1 MAAALHQD
9 DAEAFLSTGHLPD
22 GIKCTS
28 VGVDALYQYPWDVLN
43 RLDRA
48 ITRDIASVRLLDAKL
63 PGDEAVVSGQFPVQ
77 VHRSAK
83 LYPNVVLDAEQGPI
97 AVHERAVIRPGAV
110 LCGPCSI
117 GRDTTILD
125 HALITPNTVIG
136 PVCKVGGE
144 VGGTVFQGYSNKSH
158 DGHLGDSWVGKW
170 VNFGAGATNSNLLNT
185 YGEVT
190 MRLEPEGPM
199 YKTGRAFV
207 GAIVGDHV
215 KLAIETRLTTGAV
228 LGTGAMIAMTG
239 FPPAVVRRFAW
250 LTDRGEQVYR
260 FEKFLETARK
270 MMARRDKEPGE
281 AYVEAMRALHERSA
295 GKGLRD

>member
-1 MAAALHQD
+1 MLRTRPRGPGQKRRPDRPALRERVQRARSPH
-9 DAEAFLSTGHLPD
+9 
-22 GIKCTS
+22 KS
-28 VGVDALYQYPWDVLN
+28 VAP
-43 RLDRA
+43 A
-48 ITRDIASVRLLDAKL
+48 
-63 PGDEAVVSGQFPVQ
+63 
-77 VHRSAK
+77 
-83 LYPNVVLDAEQGPI
+83 PI
-97 AVHERAVIRPGAV
+97 I
-110 LCGPCSI
+110 S
-117 GRDTTILD
+117 
-125 HALITPNTVIG
+125 
-136 PVCKVGGE
+136 
-144 VGGTVFQGYSNKSH
+144 
-158 DGHLGDSWVGKW
+158 
-170 VNFGAGATNSNLLNT
+170 AGATNSNLLNT

-281 AYVEAMRALHERSA
+281 AYLEAMRALHERSA